1 MKSISHAAFAIICAT
16 SYPVIAQNSQE
27 PFEIYTN
34 GPVNPSII
42 RKIAGPELDNLT
54 AKINPKKYDLVIESN
69 YISAP
74 NEKPFHLVKVG
85 AIPHSTLE
93 RPNFYV
99 QHRVDSP
106 MSDSDA
112 QSAILAG
119 IKGLAE
125 EIYP

>member
-1 MKSISHAAFAIICAT
+1 MKSISHAAAFAIICAT

-27 PFEIYTN
+27 TFEIYTN
-34 GPVNPSII
+34 GPVSSSSIRQI
-42 RKIAGPELDNLT
+42 SGPELDQLAT
-54 AKINPKKYDLVIESN
+54 KISPKKYDLVIESN

-106 MSDSDA
+106 MNESDA
-112 QSAILAG
+112 QSAIRAG

-125 EIYP
+125 EI